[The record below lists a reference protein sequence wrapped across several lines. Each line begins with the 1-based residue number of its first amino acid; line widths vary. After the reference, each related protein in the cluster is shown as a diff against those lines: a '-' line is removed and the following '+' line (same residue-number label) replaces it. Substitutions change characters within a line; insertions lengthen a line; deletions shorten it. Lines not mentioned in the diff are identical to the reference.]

1 MRLRGN
7 GRGGRRLA
15 VSILATMVI
24 GSALAGCSL
33 RPGGGDG
40 GAQTGNAGG
49 CADGVGLSQGQ
60 GEGQGQGQGQ
70 GKGQGQGQGEGQ
82 GQGQGQGQGKGQRQG
97 QSQRQGQGQGQGQ
110 GQRQGQSQS
119 AAVRTQVPVKGADGA
134 TACRDILGPP
144 AVGSTAGGQAG
155 DGVSAGAGSAAQP
168 PDGAANGASAGG
180 SGNAKPG
187 AESDANAGG
196 SADSKPGAGSGT
208 NAGGSGDAKPGDGS
222 DANAGGSGDAKP
234 GDGSDA
240 NAGGSADS
248 KAGGGNGADAG
259 SGKPQNPAPPV
270 TLDRPSQPAAAYGGP
285 DGAKLVALTF
295 DDGPDN
301 KYTPKILDIL
311 KAKHVHATFFA
322 VGTQVKRYGAVMK
335 RIVAEGSEIGNHSYS
350 HTDLSKLDSAHI
362 MNQIKWTDT
371 LIRKQAGY
379 VPRLVRAPYGA
390 SSPLLKQIVA
400 DNGRSLVFW
409 TVDTRDWEG
418 ASVTAMRANV
428 NKNAHPGGIILM
440 HSFGSKHLA
449 NTVELLPLVIKD
461 LQARGFTLVTV
472 SELLDVKAKHAA
484 GKANGTADGAK
495 GGADAKGGAAAG
507 SGGTAGGATGKDA
520 GGAKGEAAAGDVAG
534 KGGADAKGGAAGA
547 GDAAGAGTA
556 GKDASEAG
564 GNAGK
569 RAGGAKGDGAG
580 GVDGKA
586 GAPGANAKAGA
597 KAGS

>member
-1 MRLRGN
+1 
-7 GRGGRRLA
+7 
-15 VSILATMVI
+15 
-24 GSALAGCSL
+24 
-33 RPGGGDG
+33 
-40 GAQTGNAGG
+40 
-49 CADGVGLSQGQ
+49 
-60 GEGQGQGQGQ
+60 
-70 GKGQGQGQGEGQ
+70 
-82 GQGQGQGQGKGQRQG
+82 
-97 QSQRQGQGQGQGQ
+97 
-110 GQRQGQSQS
+110 
-119 AAVRTQVPVKGADGA
+119 
-134 TACRDILGPP
+134 
-144 AVGSTAGGQAG
+144 
-155 DGVSAGAGSAAQP
+155 
-168 PDGAANGASAGG
+168 
-180 SGNAKPG
+180 
-187 AESDANAGG
+187 
-196 SADSKPGAGSGT
+196 
-208 NAGGSGDAKPGDGS
+208 AGGSGDAKPGAGS

-234 GDGSDA
+234 GAGSDA
-240 NAGGSADS
+240 NAGSSGDS
-248 KAGGGNGADAG
+248 KPGAGSGANDG
-259 SGKPQNPAPPV
+259 SGKPQKAAPPV

-350 HTDLSKLDSAHI
+350 HTDLSRLDSAHI

-484 GKANGTADGAK
+484 GKANGAAGGAQD
-495 GGADAKGGAAAG
+495 GADAKGGAA
-507 SGGTAGGATGKDA
+507 GKDA
-520 GGAKGEAAAGDVAG
+520 GGAKGEAAAGVVAG
-534 KGGADAKGGAAGA
+534 KGGAGALGGASGA
-547 GDAAGAGTA
+547 GDAAGAGAA
-556 GKDASEAG
+556 GKGAGGAKGGAAGGKTGASGADAAGAG

-580 GVDGKA
+580 AVDGKA
-586 GAPGANAKAGA
+586 GAPGSNAKDGV